1 MPDLISLVKSSD
13 SAQMRIQ
20 GGREKIQFCQIELNV
35 RNLPADL
42 LIQQIRP
49 GEKKKNLSGK

>member
-1 MPDLISLVKSSD
+1 
-13 SAQMRIQ
+13 MRIQ